1 LAVFVGEQA
10 HGPDQSGPGGD
21 PSHQRKG
28 ILRLGLGRSQGR
40 SDLRQRRGCSR
51 LGCGG
56 RFCSGCSRR
65 TSQWIADQCGE
76 SDDPEGIRSSIW
88 SVLSRRNS
96 RRRLES
102 GTGLQTRDSGG
113 TNRPRL
119 QSRLSLPS
127 VYSKTV
133 RQHHKSPGWQK
144 NRRVS
149 IGSSQ
154 MTNLLST
161 ATGYS
166 VIYDTI
172 HGTSR
177 KRAERSKSMGVVL
190 DKGRFGPWALV
201 TGASS
206 GIGKEFARQIAA
218 SGINIV
224 LVARREALL
233 TEVVVE
239 FSKRYGVEHR
249 AVALDVSRDDF
260 IGQLASATDDLDIG
274 LVVSNAG
281 TGNSGEFLKLDRQL
295 HQATLRVSTMA
306 HLDITHHFGAKL
318 AKRRRGG
325 LILAG
330 AMGAENGVPRM
341 ANDGA
346 AKAYVHSL
354 GEALHYEFKPL
365 GVYVTVLAAG
375 FTNTAVLE
383 KFGLEPKTMPMK
395 PMSVEQCV
403 SEGLSGLV
411 KNRSKI
417 VPGRLNR
424 ILNALVPASLARK
437 IEADLIGKG
446 LASKSVSVGPSLSLA
461 RSTGS

>member
-1 LAVFVGEQA
+1 M
-10 HGPDQSGPGGD
+10 
-21 PSHQRKG
+21 
-28 ILRLGLGRSQGR
+28 
-40 SDLRQRRGCSR
+40 
-51 LGCGG
+51 
-56 RFCSGCSRR
+56 
-65 TSQWIADQCGE
+65 
-76 SDDPEGIRSSIW
+76 
-88 SVLSRRNS
+88 
-96 RRRLES
+96 
-102 GTGLQTRDSGG
+102 
-113 TNRPRL
+113 
-119 QSRLSLPS
+119 
-127 VYSKTV
+127 
-133 RQHHKSPGWQK
+133 
-144 NRRVS
+144 RV
-149 IGSSQ
+149 
-154 MTNLLST
+154 
-161 ATGYS
+161 A
-166 VIYDTI
+166 
-172 HGTSR
+172 
-177 KRAERSKSMGVVL
+177 L
-190 DKGRFGPWALV
+190 DKKRFGPWALV

-224 LVARREALL
+224 LVARREGLL
-233 TEVVVE
+233 KEVGVE

-249 AVALDVSRDDF
+249 VVVLDVSREDF

-281 TGNSGEFLKLDRQL
+281 TGNPGEFLKLDRQL
-295 HQATLRVSTMA
+295 HRATLRVSTMA

-330 AMGAENGVPRM
+330 AMGAENGVPCM

-383 KFGLEPKTMPMK
+383 KFGLDPKTMPMK

-403 SEGLSGLV
+403 SEGLSGLL

-417 VPGRLNR
+417 VPGQLNR

-437 IEADLIGKG
+437 IEADLIVKG
-446 LASKSVSVGPSLSLA
+446 LASKSASAGPSSSPA
-461 RSTGS
+461 GSTGS